1 MIDAVRAS
9 EIAAEYYYDVYR
21 FCLSVLADP
30 AAAEDTVQEVF
41 LHFQQRCE
49 SLEDVNIR
57 SYLIHVAQNK
67 VYEKYRELKK
77 QRELVPYDETENE
90 LAEAE
95 ALADFE
101 NFGRISDAEIE
112 SGKQR
117 ILAKLT
123 SRDRELFAMIYEEK
137 LTYAQIAARCGISEK
152 AVNVR
157 SFRMRVKIRK
167 MAAEE
172 FVM

>member
-41 LHFQQRCE
+41 LLFQLRCD
-49 SLEDVNIR
+49 SLEDKNIR
-57 SYLIHVAQNK
+57 SWLIHTAQNK

-77 QRELVPYDETENE
+77 RNDFIPYDETEQ
-90 LAEAE
+90 
-95 ALADFE
+95 ALADAEAFTDFD
-101 NFGRISDAEIE
+101 FGGKVSDAEIE
-112 SGKQR
+112 EIKCT
-117 ILAKLT
+117 ILGKLT
-123 SRDRELFAMIYEEK
+123 PPERELFGMIYTEK
-137 LTYAQIAARCGISEK
+137 LTYAQIAARLNIAEK
-152 AVNVR
+152 TVNVR
-157 SFRMRVKIRK
+157 SFRMRTKIKK

-172 FVM
+172 FTV